1 MLIHSVA
8 CAFAAVKRKI
18 RETFCY
24 ENKNMLAEFIIFFIV
39 GVAMIAAN
47 YLAGKDS
54 FLYPVLGVIGA
65 TIALGSLF
73 VVWLDS

>member
-1 MLIHSVA
+1 
-8 CAFAAVKRKI
+8 
-18 RETFCY
+18 
-24 ENKNMLAEFIIFFIV
+24 MLAEFIIFFIV

-47 YLAGKDS
+47 YVAGKDS